1 MATLVLARAAAARGV
16 SLSRL
21 AAPTAAFAAA
31 PVCSWDPVSSY
42 SSPEATSVSP
52 SASSSSDI
60 WVELQVPSVAGCSKV
75 WLHAQGRK
83 AAPGRYRPSTGSMRT
98 AERRETARE
107 QLCFTTR
114 SPASSAGDRSLWQP
128 RVRRDQVSRPVP
140 VGKVGW
146 ALGKGNAPVAPRY
159 NDYRARYDGALPA
172 NTARPSTGRV

>member
-31 PVCSWDPVSSY
+31 PVCSWDPASSY

-60 WVELQVPSVAGCSKV
+60 WVEVWAPSVAGCSKV
-75 WLHAQGRK
+75 WFHDQGRK
-83 AAPGRYRPSTGSMRT
+83 AAPGRYKPSMRT

-107 QLCFTTR
+107 QLCFTIR
-114 SPASSAGDRSLWQP
+114 LPGSSAGDRSLWQP

-140 VGKVGW
+140 VGNIV
-146 ALGKGNAPVAPRY
+146 LGKGNAPVALRY
-159 NDYRARYDGALPA
+159 NDYHTRHAQ
-172 NTARPSTGRV
+172 